1 MKKIFSKYF
10 VVAVVAVA
18 MGCIS
23 SCKDFDDEIYMS
35 LNKGDAA
42 LKQDLA
48 DSIAKLRN
56 EMKDSLAVARQ
67 ERVDLMTKL
76 KNHIADAE
84 LKHQELE
91 RLIQENANADAAT
104 KLELEGKIANLK
116 SELNDKIA
124 AEVEKIMA
132 EIGKID
138 ARLATIEADYAKLS
152 YVDSEIQKVK
162 DMFADYYKKAEADAE
177 FIDNEELQAALKD
190 LMNNQEATEAITQ
203 IINQQFYGD
212 GGATGTPVANLSDL
226 RELAEKADSTATA
239 NATSIETMQDLI
251 DQIKQC
257 NCPVLV
263 DRVEALEAKMDSI
276 ENVCKNL
283 EDNFAVLE
291 SRVDTLSGI
300 EETKALAQQAQ
311 EKAEQYAKEYTD
323 AALDAILN
331 YVNPR
336 FTSIEEMLAEFY
348 TQIEDHADQLL
359 AHDADINNLKDSVN
373 LLRSDLTS
381 LEERV
386 KKNEEAIASLTD
398 RVQNVEDALKNRIS
412 GIVLQATKSP
422 VVGYFNIPMGIK
434 SNVLA
439 AYYGEAMNDVYFPT
453 IRTTNL
459 ISGEAFTEEEAA
471 LLGFSEEL
479 IAGEGEV
486 LIDDAEGN
494 AGTLYVTINPAEVD
508 LTGVEFSLVNSRDEV
523 SYVTLGEFDKSEE
536 KLTFGY
542 TRAANGFYEAKATI
556 SATDAVNAKIRV
568 DLEDMKGLVSELK
581 NGLTNGNMNFANLAA
596 SIQSVVNDVADATA
610 LKASWEDKME
620 PYTHNVYSEYALAAM
635 TVQPLSFQF
644 MQNVNM
650 QSFPGISR
658 ISNFINSTI
667 DKINISLP
675 KFDMDFTAPEIK
687 KIAIKDFDELGV
699 NCIIETTV
707 KYNLNMSIPVA
718 DVTVPGQDINVP
730 GTTITV
736 PEQTVTTKVNSED
749 VTIVIPAQ
757 KVTIDGQ
764 KVKVD
769 GTTVKIANVEVN
781 EVLEIPVKYDMTDII
796 KDLYGNV
803 TEPIED
809 VNAMLGDLEEFMDDV
824 NNMLDQL
831 GAINDLEQSITDAK
845 NGIKNE
851 LNKFLE
857 NLNNSLCNA
866 INSINDRIQ
875 PNLLLK
881 TEGGFAM
888 LSQVENMPTVLEAAN
903 CVLVPTT
910 YTGELIAPAFKKFV
924 AVTNVKDAE
933 GNDVTSAEIANVNTG
948 KLNTVLAGSTTD
960 VEFAGKSG
968 YTYEIVYSALD
979 YSGKYSN
986 VRYYVT
992 VK

>member
-76 KNHIADAE
+76 RNHIADAE

-124 AEVEKIMA
+124 AEVEKIMT

-479 IAGEGEV
+479 LAGEGEA

-494 AGTLYVTINPAEVD
+494 AGTLYVTINPAEVNLD
-508 LTGVEFSLVNSRDEV
+508 GIEFSLVNSKDDV
-523 SYVTLGEFDKSEE
+523 SYVTLGEFNKSEE

-542 TRAANGFYEAKATI
+542 TRAAQGFYETKATI
-556 SATDAVNAKIRV
+556 TAENAANAKIRV

-581 NGLTNGNMNFANLAA
+581 NGLTNGNVNFTNLAT
-596 SIQSVVNDVADATA
+596 SIQAVVNDLADATA
-610 LKASWEDKME
+610 VKASWEDKMG
-620 PYTHNVYSEYALAAM
+620 PHNVYSEYALAAM

-687 KIAIKDFDELGV
+687 KIQIKDFDELGV

>member
-1 MKKIFSKYF
+1 MMKKIFSKYF

-23 SCKDFDDEIYMS
+23 SCKDFEDEMYS
-35 LNKGDAA
+35 ELRGQDVA
-42 LKQDLA
+42 LKKDLNEQ
-48 DSIAKLRN
+48 IGKLRQ
-56 EMKDSLAVARQ
+56 EMKDSLQKARD
-67 ERVDLMTKL
+67 EREALQDALDA
-76 KNHIADAE
+76 HIADAE
-84 LKHQELE
+84 AKYATKDELAAEKTALEQQIAAGDATLQTKLNATNARIDSLNRDLAVTITNVEVTINELADVAGRLEVMEKDYANVEYVDTELE
-91 RLIQENANADAAT
+91 KLNSAFKNYYTDEQVDSIIKNIEWETVIKPSFKDSIVYDVSDSLKGIIAEVQATANDAVNKAT
-104 KLELEGKIANLK
+104 QN
-116 SELNDKIA
+116 A
-124 AEVEKIMA
+124 AEIATIKEQLC
-132 EIGKID
+132 KID
-138 ARLATIEADYAKLS
+138 C
-152 YVDSEIQKVK
+152 
-162 DMFADYYKKAEADAE
+162 
-177 FIDNEELQAALKD
+177 AALLKD
-190 LMNNQEATEAITQ
+190 LT
-203 IINQQFYGD
+203 
-212 GGATGTPVANLSDL
+212 NLQ
-226 RELAEKADSTATA
+226 A
-239 NATSIETMQDLI
+239 
-251 DQIKQC
+251 
-257 NCPVLV
+257 
-263 DRVEALEAKMDSI
+263 RVDSI
-276 ENVCKNL
+276 ENVCDSIKS
-283 EDNFAVLE
+283 DFKILE

-300 EETKALAQQAQ
+300 EETKALALAAQ
-311 EKAEQYAKEYTD
+311 EKAQEWAKEYTD
-323 AALDAILN
+323 LAIDKILA
-331 YVNPR
+331 YTEPR
-336 FTSIEEMLAEFY
+336 FNSIEEMLAELFAQ
-348 TQIEDHADQLL
+348 TEEQEDWLKEHETEINDLMADVEDLKKRVEANEKAIE
-359 AHDADINNLKDSVN
+359 
-373 LLRSDLTS
+373 
-381 LEERV
+381 
-386 KKNEEAIASLTD
+386 SLTE
-398 RVQNVEDALKNRIS
+398 RMEVVEDVLENRIS
-412 GIVLQATKSP
+412 SVVLQATKSP

-453 IRTTNL
+453 IRTANL
-459 ISGEAFTEEEAA
+459 ISGEALTEAEAA
-471 LLGFSEEL
+471 LLGFTEEAL
-479 IAGEGEV
+479 FAEGAT
-486 LIDDAEGN
+486 LIDETEGN
-494 AGTLYVTINPAEVD
+494 AGTLYMTINPAEVD
-508 LTGVEFSLVNSRDEV
+508 LEGVNFSLVNSVEEV
-523 SYVTLGEFDKSEE
+523 SYVTLSEPVESSE

-542 TRAANGFYEAKATI
+542 TRGANGFYEAKATI
-556 SATDAVNAKIRV
+556 SAENAAAAKMRIEFDDV
-568 DLEDMKGLVSELK
+568 KGLLSELQ
-581 NGLTNGNMNFANLAA
+581 NASNGNMNLTNVAT
-596 SIQSVVNDVADATA
+596 SIQSVINDVADATA
-610 LKASWEDKME
+610 LKASWEDKMGS
-620 PYTHNVYSEYALAAM
+620 HNVYSEYALAAM
-635 TVQPLSFQF
+635 TVRPLSFAF
-644 MQNVNM
+644 MQNFEMKN
-650 QSFPGISR
+650 FPGITR
-658 ISNFINSTI
+658 VSNFINNAI
-667 DKINISLP
+667 DKINITLP

-687 KIAIKDFDELGV
+687 KIQIKDFDELGV

-757 KVTIDGQ
+757 TVTIDGQ

-845 NGIKNE
+845 DGIKNE

-857 NLNNSLCNA
+857 ILNNKLCGV
-866 INSINDRIQ
+866 INSVHDRLQ
-875 PNLLLK
+875 PNMLLK
-881 TEGGFAM
+881 TEDGFAM
-888 LSQVENMPTVLEAAN
+888 LSQVKNMPTELDAAN

-910 YTGELIAPAFKKFV
+910 YTGELLVPAFKKYV
-924 AVTNVKDAE
+924 AVVNVKDAE

>member
-1 MKKIFSKYF
+1 MMKKIFSKYF

-76 KNHIADAE
+76 RNHIADAE

-124 AEVEKIMA
+124 AEVEKIMT

-479 IAGEGEV
+479 LAGEGE
-486 LIDDAEGN
+486 A
-494 AGTLYVTINPAEVD
+494 
-508 LTGVEFSLVNSRDEV
+508 
-523 SYVTLGEFDKSEE
+523 
-536 KLTFGY
+536 
-542 TRAANGFYEAKATI
+542 
-556 SATDAVNAKIRV
+556 
-568 DLEDMKGLVSELK
+568 
-581 NGLTNGNMNFANLAA
+581 
-596 SIQSVVNDVADATA
+596 
-610 LKASWEDKME
+610 
-620 PYTHNVYSEYALAAM
+620 
-635 TVQPLSFQF
+635 
-644 MQNVNM
+644 
-650 QSFPGISR
+650 
-658 ISNFINSTI
+658 
-667 DKINISLP
+667 
-675 KFDMDFTAPEIK
+675 
-687 KIAIKDFDELGV
+687 
-699 NCIIETTV
+699 
-707 KYNLNMSIPVA
+707 
-718 DVTVPGQDINVP
+718 
-730 GTTITV
+730 
-736 PEQTVTTKVNSED
+736 
-749 VTIVIPAQ
+749 
-757 KVTIDGQ
+757 
-764 KVKVD
+764 
-769 GTTVKIANVEVN
+769 
-781 EVLEIPVKYDMTDII
+781 
-796 KDLYGNV
+796 
-803 TEPIED
+803 
-809 VNAMLGDLEEFMDDV
+809 
-824 NNMLDQL
+824 
-831 GAINDLEQSITDAK
+831 
-845 NGIKNE
+845 
-851 LNKFLE
+851 
-857 NLNNSLCNA
+857 
-866 INSINDRIQ
+866 
-875 PNLLLK
+875 
-881 TEGGFAM
+881 
-888 LSQVENMPTVLEAAN
+888 
-903 CVLVPTT
+903 
-910 YTGELIAPAFKKFV
+910 
-924 AVTNVKDAE
+924 
-933 GNDVTSAEIANVNTG
+933 
-948 KLNTVLAGSTTD
+948 
-960 VEFAGKSG
+960 
-968 YTYEIVYSALD
+968 
-979 YSGKYSN
+979 
-986 VRYYVT
+986 
-992 VK
+992 